1 MPARSATK
9 RAKSAPATSG
19 TTPTTT
25 AKLGKLIREKH
36 GKNAYDRAWFG
47 VGDDDAVLKQYSGLR
62 AYDNFYTELFE
73 APGSVD

>member
-1 MPARSATK
+1 MLSPMPVPLPGSLVVKYGSKMRRWLADN
-9 RAKSAPATSG
+9 G
-19 TTPTTT
+19 
-25 AKLGKLIREKH
+25 REKH

-47 VGDDDAVLKQYSGLR
+47 VGDDEAVLKQYSGLR

>member
-1 MPARSATK
+1 MRRWLADN
-9 RAKSAPATSG
+9 G
-19 TTPTTT
+19 
-25 AKLGKLIREKH
+25 REKH